1 MKITLKE
8 LRSLVRQVV
17 KESIHSSKTGID
29 EARSEAD
36 KLAARRRRETEKL
49 SRYSPYLVSREIPE
63 FERPRITDTRITDAE
78 QQLEIRIAEQQRAFD
93 WLLNLKDTQPE
104 RFIELL
110 DERNP
115 NLEQYGFTGSDVSKT
130 ELKRFINTLSLQIQ
144 RLRK

>member
-8 LRSLVRQVV
+8 LRSIVKQVV
-17 KESIHSSKTGID
+17 N

-36 KLAARRRRETEKL
+36 KVAARRRRETEKL
-49 SRYSPYLVSREIPE
+49 SGSSPYLSSREIPE
-63 FERPRITDTRITDAE
+63 LERPRITDTRITDAE
-78 QQLEIRIAEQQRAFD
+78 QQLETRIAEQQRAFD

-115 NLEQYGFTGSDVSKT
+115 NLEQYGFTGSDVSKS
-130 ELKRFINTLSLQIQ
+130 ELKRFIHTLSLQLQ

>member
-1 MKITLKE
+1 MKITRKE
-8 LRSLVRQVV
+8 LRSLIREVV
-17 KESIHSSKTGID
+17 SESLHSFD

-36 KLAARRRRETEKL
+36 KIAARRRRETEKL
-49 SRYSPYLVSREIPE
+49 SGSSPYLSSREIPE
-63 FERPRITDTRITDAE
+63 LERPRITDTRIADAE
-78 QQLEIRIAEQQRAFD
+78 QQLETRIAEQQRAFD

-115 NLEQYGFTGSDVSKT
+115 NLEQYGFTGSDVSKS
-130 ELKRFINTLSLQIQ
+130 ELKRFIHTLSLQLQ